1 VSGRAPAP
9 TLAAALAEAERYVGD
24 RAEARRLAGLALGRP
39 ASWILAHPEAI
50 LSDDAHARLRDLAA
64 RRADGVP
71 FAYLAGER
79 EFYGYSFTVDPA
91 VLIPRPETEHV
102 VEWALSLDLPET
114 ADVVDIG
121 TGSGC
126 IALSL
131 AAERPGWN
139 VTGTDVSTEALSVA
153 ARNRWLLGLARV
165 DLLPGDLLDAVG
177 DRRFDLIVSN
187 PPYVAA
193 DDHHLRSGDVRF
205 EPKVALTAGPDGL
218 SVIRE
223 LVAGAPACLEPG
235 GWLLVEHGHDQAEA
249 VRTLLSDAGYEAVE
263 TRRDLAGIE
272 RVTGG
277 CRAGSAVRAPRR

>member
-9 TLAAALAEAERYVGD
+9 TLSAALAEAERYVGD

-50 LSDDAHARLRDLAA
+50 LGDDAHARLRDLAA

-102 VEWALSLDLPET
+102 VEWALRLDLPET

-131 AAERPGWN
+131 AAERPRWN
-139 VTGTDVSTEALSVA
+139 VTGTDVSAEALSVA

-205 EPKVALTAGPDGL
+205 EPEVALTPGDDAFAIL
-218 SVIRE
+218 RR
-223 LVAGAPACLEPG
+223 LVDGAPARLRPG
-235 GWLLVEHGHDQAEA
+235 GWLLLEHGHDQATV
-249 VRTLLSDAGYEAVE
+249 VRELLEQRGFVDVDSLK
-263 TRRDLAGIE
+263 DLAGIE
-272 RVTGG
+272 RVSGG
-277 CRAGSAVRAPRR
+277 RLAD